1 MVREQRVR
9 KSGIFKE
16 LYEDETATIRLNAKT
31 AIVSIIKVGQHDG
44 ALRKRVTGVFKIY

>member
-1 MVREQRVR
+1 MIREQRVK

-31 AIVSIIKVGQHDG
+31 EKVPIIKVGQHDG
-44 ALRKRVTGVFKIY
+44 ALRKRVTGVFKIH